1 MRYAVIRTGG
11 KQYRVAP
18 GDVIGVEKLIGDVGS
33 VVEFSEVLL
42 ANDEDG
48 LRVGQPLL
56 ATHRVRAQIVGQ
68 EKARKLLVFKKKR
81 RKAYRRTQ
89 GHRQLVTRVKVTDIT
104 AIAAAEGND
113 GA

>member
-18 GDVIGVEKLIGDVGS
+18 GDVIGVEKLTGDVGS

-42 ANDEDG
+42 AADG
-48 LRVGQPLL
+48 DDVRVGQPLL

-68 EKARKLLVFKKKR
+68 EKAAKVVVFKKKR
-81 RKAYRRTQ
+81 RKNYRRTQ
-89 GHRQLVTRVKVTDIT
+89 GHRQQVTRIKVTGIDV
-104 AIAAAEGND
+104 AEGND